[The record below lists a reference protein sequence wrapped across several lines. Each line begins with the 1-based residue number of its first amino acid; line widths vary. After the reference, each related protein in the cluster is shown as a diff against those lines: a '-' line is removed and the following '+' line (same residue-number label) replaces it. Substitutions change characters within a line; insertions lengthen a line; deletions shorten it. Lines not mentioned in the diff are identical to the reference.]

1 MKRRSNN
8 LYTYG
13 TVILAVVLLYILAN
27 SYEGFQ
33 NVPPPPMG
41 MPPPMGQSIPMR
53 PPMPIRITPSSL
65 AEIKSRING
74 VSAEL
79 NRLNTMAQG
88 LTI

>member
-1 MKRRSNN
+1 
-8 LYTYG
+8 
-13 TVILAVVLLYILAN
+13 
-27 SYEGFQ
+27 
-33 NVPPPPMG
+33 
-41 MPPPMGQSIPMR
+41 
-53 PPMPIRITPSSL
+53 MPIRITPSSL